1 MSYKE
6 DKLSM
11 NLGVHQEDIDVI
23 GFEKVMDSNIT
34 NIYISGPV
42 TGIPDYK
49 ERFQKATDI
58 INNIDGFNA
67 INAINM
73 LVDDPDNYYSNM
85 QICTALLG
93 LSDAICMLPGWKESK
108 GAHYEL
114 GYAVGKGLKVYELKE
129 GELVNVGKAIFG
141 QSSS

>member
-1 MSYKE
+1 
-6 DKLSM
+6 M

-23 GFEKVMDSNIT
+23 GFEKVMNNSIT

-42 TGIPDYK
+42 TGVSDYK

-58 INNIDGFNA
+58 INNIDGFNP
-67 INAINM
+67 INPMSM

-85 QICTALLG
+85 KICTALLG

-141 QSSS
+141 QSSSQVDEAH